1 MPLTLHSI
9 QPSKGSKKS
18 KKRIGR
24 GLASKGRYSG
34 RGVKG
39 QRSRSGVSGLKKM
52 GLRQNMLATP
62 KSRGF
67 KRHSPTPVI
76 INISSLTSYFGDGA
90 KVSPKILLKK
100 GLVQDISNGVKVL
113 GHGDIK
119 IKLFITD
126 CKVSM
131 SAKEKIEAAGG
142 TVVEQ
147 TSK

>member
-39 QRSRSGVSGLKKM
+39 QRS
-52 GLRQNMLATP
+52 
-62 KSRGF
+62 
-67 KRHSPTPVI
+67 
-76 INISSLTSYFGDGA
+76 SYFGDGA